1 MTIHRLRHKVLILLM
16 LSLSLGFTA
25 TAFFYMHAAEKA
37 VQAENE
43 RSLHKLTES
52 IITVIHTV
60 MLDNHA
66 EIMRE
71 YLPRLRGVE
80 GLADFRILRRDGS
93 DAFVDNHTI
102 DAVNTL
108 LGEEAF
114 QRRREIP
121 NPPQLAPDHPAFVR
135 ALGGEEAVTE
145 IITGKDG
152 ERALRFL
159 DPIDASPKCF
169 RCHGRESGPRGVVMV
184 VASLAAIER
193 NIQQVRF
200 ESFSLLAVTLVITML
215 LTGYML
221 GRTIVRPIESVTRAL
236 ARISSGDFTHNVTVQ
251 GNDEIG
257 NLAAGFNAMTS
268 ELRSTYDSMQRE
280 GDKLRTIVEGAQ
292 TAVIATDS
300 SGQVVIVNRAATE
313 YLGKTAEE
321 IVAGGIHGIFD
332 DPATMEQFLAADDHW
347 EKPPQRTVNYKG
359 RVFLVSAAT
368 IIDDEGATIG
378 SAALLQEVTEEKRLV
393 DELRKLSTTDALTGL
408 YNRRHLDAT
417 LKREIERTK
426 LSKVPLSVV
435 LFDVDHFKRFNDEH
449 GHDQGDRVLQAVG
462 QWMHQVTRQ
471 YDTPCRYGGEEFVLI
486 LPATTPE
493 TAVLVAERL
502 RKLVESS
509 NVDGLSVTISLGV
522 ACTTSPGLIAPE
534 ALIEAADSALY
545 RSKHGGRN
553 RTTAYGETG
562 TDDDAQPD
570 ATPA

>member
-1 MTIHRLRHKVLILLM
+1 MTIHRLRHKVLLLLM
-16 LSLSLGFTA
+16 LTMSLGFTG
-25 TAFFYMHAAEKA
+25 TAFFYMHSAEQS
-37 VQAENE
+37 VHAENE

-71 YLPRLRGVE
+71 YIPRLRGVE
-80 GLADFRILRRDGS
+80 GLADFRILRRDGT
-93 DAFVDNHTI
+93 DAFVDNRTI
-102 DAVNTL
+102 ASVNAL

-114 QRRREIP
+114 PRRRSVP
-121 NPPQLAPDHPAFVR
+121 NPPQFDPRHPAFVR
-135 ALGGEEAVTE
+135 ALTGEEAVTLFE
-145 IITGKDG
+145 TGKGG
-152 ERALRFL
+152 ERLLRFL
-159 DPIDASPKCF
+159 DPIESSPKCF

-184 VASLAAIER
+184 VTSLAAMER

-200 ESFSLLAVTLVITML
+200 ESFSLLAVSLVITML

-221 GRTIVRPIESVTRAL
+221 GRTIVRPIETVTRAL
-236 ARISSGDFTHNVTVQ
+236 SRISSGDFTHNVAVH

-257 NLAAGFNAMTS
+257 HLAAGFNAMTS
-268 ELRSTYDSMQRE
+268 ELRSTYDHMQRE

-300 SGQVVIVNRAATE
+300 SGKVVIVNQAATE

-321 IVAGGIHGIFD
+321 IVAGGIENIFD
-332 DPATMEQFLAADDHW
+332 NPATMQHLLAQDDQW
-347 EKPPQRTVNYKG
+347 EKPPERTVSYKG

-368 IIDDEGATIG
+368 ITDEEGAVIG
-378 SAALLQEVTEEKRLV
+378 SAALLQDVTEEKRLL

-417 LKREIERTK
+417 LKREIERSK
-426 LSKVPLSVV
+426 LSQVPLSVV

-462 QWMHQVTRQ
+462 EWMHQVTRQ

-509 NVDGLSVTISLGV
+509 AVDGLSVTISLGV
-522 ACTTSPGLIAPE
+522 ACTASPGLIAPE

-562 TDDDAQPD
+562 AAEGTA
-570 ATPA
+570 PA